1 MGSLKPTTLAL
12 ISKYPRLTILG
23 YSGTFEKCQNGWV
36 QVSGGNKN
44 NQRTQREQLKP

>member
-1 MGSLKPTTLAL
+1 MGYLKPTTSAQ

-36 QVSGGNKN
+36 QVSGEINITKGLKEKN
-44 NQRTQREQLKP
+44 